1 MIKKKEID
9 DSIREMY
16 LIKKLSIYSI
26 GTSLGIHP
34 RTVHQHLIKMGIP
47 RRKSGVAHWSESQKQ
62 HKREWNLSHPEIMR
76 HTGFQHTETTK
87 KAMSIQR
94 TGPGNAN
101 WKGGVTEGIRLFRKS
116 RRYQQWRRAVL
127 ARDNR
132 TCSVCGNV
140 AVVAHHIKPVKQF
153 PELRFVVEN
162 GISMCVK
169 DHNSLHKTK
178 KVINH

>member
-1 MIKKKEID
+1 MNKTGIDASIKV
-9 DSIREMY
+9 MY
-16 LIKKLSIYSI
+16 QTEKRSIYSI

-47 RRKSGVAHWSESQKQ
+47 RRKAGVSHWSEEQKQ
-62 HKREWNLSHPEIMR
+62 HKREWNLAHPEIMR
-76 HTGFQHTETTK
+76 HIGFKLSEETK
-87 KAMSIQR
+87 KLMSIQR

-101 WKGGVTEGIRLFRKS
+101 WKGGVTEGVRLFRKS
-116 RRYQQWRRAVL
+116 RRYQQWRRSVL
-127 ARDNR
+127 ARDNH
-132 TCSVCGNV
+132 TCSVCGNP